1 VAFQLESPSF
11 LPQAWEHLSLLQRVL
26 ELLVPLAWELQPFAL
41 KALVLVPVPLVEEL
55 A

>member
-1 VAFQLESPSF
+1 MAFQLESPSF
-11 LPQAWEHLSLLQRVL
+11 LPQAWEHLSLLQRVI
-26 ELLVPLAWELQPFAL
+26 ELLAL